1 MIDVNL
7 DTIDQRESAMWLT
20 ASEALARLGS
30 KPQTLYA
37 NVSRGRIRARP
48 HPDDSRR
55 SLYSAEDVERLAGR
69 RRGRRPSASV
79 AAEAI
84 SWGEPVLT
92 SAVSTISGGRLYYR
106 GRDAADFA
114 ATATLE
120 AAAAL
125 LWESSQ
131 PAASADMVYAAAP
144 AESLA
149 AVLSVL
155 AARAAADAPSY
166 GRTRRVLQAEAAS
179 IFDTLAG
186 TVTGPAAAGQPVHER
201 FAAAWGRPE
210 AADLLRRV
218 LVLLAD
224 HELNAST
231 FAARVAVSTGAS
243 LAAGALAGLCTLTGP
258 HHGGAAA
265 ELQALVR
272 QAEAGSVESAVRQW
286 LGQGRRI
293 PAFGH
298 RLYPAG
304 DIRAAALLP
313 HITLPP
319 PFAELRDTVER
330 VVGEAPNIDFALAA
344 TTAAFR
350 LPVRAPLLLF
360 TLARCVGWLAH
371 MLEQTASGELI
382 RPRALYP
389 ETRLPSAGME

>member
-1 MIDVNL
+1 
-7 DTIDQRESAMWLT
+7 MWLT

-37 NVSRGRIRARP
+37 NVSRGRIRARS

-55 SLYSAEDVERLAGR
+55 SLYSAEDVERLAR
-69 RRGRRPSASV
+69 RRGGRRPSASI

-92 SAVSTISGGRLYYR
+92 SAVTTISNGRLYYR
-106 GRDAADFA
+106 GQDSAHFA
-114 ATATLE
+114 ATASLE

-125 LWESSQ
+125 LWESPATM
-131 PAASADMVYAAAP
+131 PAANADAVAP
-144 AESLA
+144 ADSLA
-149 AVLSVL
+149 PVFSVL
-155 AARAAADAPSY
+155 ATRAAVDSPSY
-166 GRTRRVLQAEAAS
+166 GRTLAVLQEEAAS
-179 IFDTLAG
+179 VFMVLAG
-186 TVTGPAAAGQPVHER
+186 AVTGSAPPGQPVHTR
-201 FAAAWGRPE
+201 LATAWGRPE
-210 AADLLRRV
+210 AADLLRRA

-272 QAEAGSVESAVRQW
+272 QAEAGSVEAVVRQW

-298 RLYPAG
+298 RLYPEG
-304 DIRAAALLP
+304 DVRAAALLP
-313 HITLPP
+313 HITLPSV
-319 PFAELRDTVER
+319 FADLREAVER
-330 VVGEAPNIDFALAA
+330 VVGEAPNVDFALAA
-344 TTAAFR
+344 ITAGCR
-350 LPVRAPLLLF
+350 LPERAPLLLF
-360 TLARCVGWLAH
+360 ALARSVGWLAH
-371 MLEQTASGELI
+371 MLEQVSGGELI
-382 RPRALYP
+382 RPRALYH
-389 ETRLPSAGME
+389 ETVAAMAR

>member
-1 MIDVNL
+1 
-7 DTIDQRESAMWLT
+7 MWLT
-20 ASEALARLGS
+20 ASEALERLGS

-37 NVSRGRIRARP
+37 NVSRGRIRARS

-55 SLYSAEDVERLAGR
+55 SLYSAVDVDRLAR
-69 RRGRRPSASV
+69 RRGGRRPSASV

-84 SWGEPVLT
+84 SWGEPVL
-92 SAVSTISGGRLYYR
+92 ASTISTISSGRLYYR
-106 GRDAADFA
+106 GQDTADFA

-125 LWESSQ
+125 LWESPRAAAI
-131 PAASADMVYAAAP
+131 PAAHADAAP
-144 AESLA
+144 PADTLA
-149 AVLSVL
+149 PVFRVL
-155 AARAAADAPSY
+155 AGRAAADAPTY
-166 GRTRRVLQAEAAS
+166 GRTPAVLRDEAAS
-179 IFDTLAG
+179 VFKAMAG
-186 TVTGPAAAGQPVHER
+186 ALTGSAAAGHPIHDR
-201 FAAAWGRPE
+201 LAAAWGRPA
-210 AADLLRRV
+210 AADVIRRA

-243 LAAGALAGLCTLTGP
+243 LAAGALAGVCSLTGP

-298 RLYPAG
+298 RLYPEG
-304 DIRAAALLP
+304 DVRAAALLP

-319 PFAELRDTVER
+319 VLAELRETVER
-330 VVGEAPNIDFALAA
+330 VVGEAPNVDFALAA
-344 TTAAFR
+344 ITAACN
-350 LPVRAPLLLF
+350 LPERAPLLLF
-360 TLARCVGWLAH
+360 ALARSVGWLAH
-371 MLEQTASGELI
+371 MLEQASSGELI

-389 ETRLPSAGME
+389 EIAHR